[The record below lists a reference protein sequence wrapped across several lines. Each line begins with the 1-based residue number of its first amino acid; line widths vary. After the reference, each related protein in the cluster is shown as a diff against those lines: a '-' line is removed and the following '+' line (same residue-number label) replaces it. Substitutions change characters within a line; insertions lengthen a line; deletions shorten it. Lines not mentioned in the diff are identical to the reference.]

1 MGKWDILKDWLERN
15 AYKAQASY
23 VGTNEVKNS
32 VAKSMYLQQYTDL
45 RDILDRMGELER
57 EEKEKEQE
65 SREQERQDPR
75 RISKSAFDQKFL
87 KFLRRGISSKE
98 WDSALNRII
107 KKYPDEANFWEGYTA
122 ALINIKTYYERL
134 LRMEEEN
141 GQDN

>member
-32 VAKSMYLQQYTDL
+32 VAKSIYLQQYTDL

-65 SREQERQDPR
+65 SREQERQEPR
-75 RISKSAFDQKFL
+75 RISKSAFDKKFL

-134 LRMEEEN
+134 LQMEEEN

>member
-1 MGKWDILKDWLERN
+1 MEKWDILKDWLERN

-23 VGTNEVKNS
+23 VGTNEVKGS

-65 SREQERQDPR
+65 SREQERQEPR

>member
-32 VAKSMYLQQYTDL
+32 VVKSMYLQQYTDL

-65 SREQERQDPR
+65 SREQERQEPR
-75 RISKSAFDQKFL
+75 RIFKSAFDQKFL

-134 LRMEEEN
+134 LRMEEDHERRN
-141 GQDN
+141 